1 MSGPLFK
8 MAVLVLMI
16 RIYMEEDIP
25 KAMRTTSLMK
35 IYKRKG
41 SLEDLKSFQFIH
53 WAGKLFERCVMS
65 IIEDAINTNTSEHQ
79 IVGKK
84 MYSTCDHIAMLVSLA
99 CVNKASNTPTILTLF
114 DLKACF
120 DRIRMNDV
128 FLDVANTGADIKAV
142 KVLHDFTKEVNIK
155 I

>member
-41 SLEDLKSFQFIH
+41 SLEDLKSFH
-53 WAGKLFERCVMS
+53 WASKLFERCVMS

>member
-25 KAMRTTSLMK
+25 KAMRTASLMK

-65 IIEDAINTNTSEHQ
+65 IIEDAINTNTSEH
-79 IVGKK
+79 
-84 MYSTCDHIAMLVSLA
+84 S
-99 CVNKASNTPTILTLF
+99 F
-114 DLKACF
+114 
-120 DRIRMNDV
+120 
-128 FLDVANTGADIKAV
+128 
-142 KVLHDFTKEVNIK
+142 
-155 I
+155 